1 MAGNLVGSWLFLS
14 MKLMSNPIGSLSKNV
29 NIKIEAQLYVMVLPS
44 GWVGTICEAAG
55 VIVNLLSYPADR

>member
-1 MAGNLVGSWLFLS
+1 

-29 NIKIEAQLYVMVLPS
+29 NIKIEVQLYVMVLPS

-55 VIVNLLSYPADR
+55 VIVVIVNSLSYPADG